1 MTVDLG
7 PPVGA
12 TAPDFVLPQDLGHSL
27 SLKEL
32 VRSKPVLLLFYPTDF
47 GMICSIE
54 MKTFQNRLKEFSPK
68 CQLVGISTNS
78 ARSHGDWSMGL
89 KLEFPLLSDLDGSV
103 CRQWG
108 VLREDDSYM
117 NGRAYRTV
125 FLIDTNR
132 VIRFKWVPDD
142 SAYEPDYDQL
152 LAQVNKL

>member
-1 MTVDLG
+1 
-7 PPVGA
+7 
-12 TAPDFVLPQDLGHSL
+12 
-27 SLKEL
+27 
-32 VRSKPVLLLFYPTDF
+32 
-47 GMICSIE
+47 
-54 MKTFQNRLKEFSPK
+54 
-68 CQLVGISTNS
+68 
-78 ARSHGDWSMGL
+78 MGL

-125 FLIDTNR
+125 FLIDTNM

-142 SAYEPDYDQL
+142 SSYEPDYDQL